1 MTKWE
6 YLVVGGSIRGRLKGN
21 HGDYDTFNLGFM
33 MNDEQV
39 LFETTMGD
47 NGKEQ
52 FDPDGENLKRWKSF
66 GQHQLLNYLGD
77 EGWELIK
84 IRGQNNSAADR
95 FYFFKR
101 SL

>member
-1 MTKWE
+1 M
-6 YLVVGGSIRGRLKGN
+6 VGGHIHGSLKGHD
-21 HGDYDTFNLGFM
+21 HGFNIGFM

-52 FDPDGENLKRWKSF
+52 FDRDGENFKRWQSF
-66 GQHQLLNYLGD
+66 GQHQFLNYLGD

-84 IRGQNNSAADR
+84 IRGQNNSAAER

-101 SL
+101 PL